1 MLVLSWFNK
10 AHRKS
15 STHIDTFHYG
25 TTGSMLIGATV
36 AGSND
41 ANSILTGSLSVL
53 ANVSLLT
60 FKPVLVVSSWVLGI
74 AAPVTT

>member
-1 MLVLSWFNK
+1 
-10 AHRKS
+10 
-15 STHIDTFHYG
+15 
-25 TTGSMLIGATV
+25 MLIGATV